1 MLNTSDINK
10 DAVVSYAA
18 VHCGLTKE
26 MVENYSDY
34 PSREEM
40 AVYLKVINLGYE
52 PEKNKSYDWDK
63 LARRKSNDIEKYWL
77 ACKLSNN
84 LGDISKIEKLPYAD
98 LWTCSFP
105 CTDISLVGKMKGLSP
120 SDSTRSSLLWENMRL
135 LKMAKD
141 DGTLPKYIMF
151 ENVKNLVGKKF
162 IYDFNN
168 LLSVLDELGF
178 NSYWKVLNAKN
189 CGVPQNRERVF
200 VISIRKDIDNG
211 AFNFPKPFDTGV
223 RLKDVLDKNVD
234 EKYYL
239 SEKIIKG
246 FQKHNENHKNKG
258 TGFIWKPKTDEDIAN
273 TLRANAALC
282 PTDNSIKESG
292 IKIAGSLNPT
302 KTVQDRVRV
311 LDVDGCSQSLRAT
324 DYKDPVKI
332 LQGIDKSV
340 NDTQMIE
347 YANCIT
353 AREDRGVSNRKS
365 EGTAVLEIP
374 NECVQEGNLSGGK
387 WDKIYE
393 SARRYYS
400 VNGCSPTIH
409 TCNGENTEPKI
420 SEPQITHSEWKRQ
433 MYDRFVEDSE
443 GEVSGCV
450 TNQSKSF
457 GYRPPMKGYS
467 KCLKAESND
476 TGVVC
481 NYRIRKLTPN
491 ECWKLMGL
499 TEEDCSKAVA
509 IGVSDSQLYKQAGNG
524 IVTNCCELL
533 AEHLYKAQYDS
544 TYACVDERLALVLYE
559 KRGQIKSI

>member
-1 MLNTSDINK
+1 MERINKTDTLNRVKLTANILFSGIGCQERGFENSGLFDLEVLNTSDINK

-26 MVENYSDY
+26 MIENYSDY

-40 AVYLKVINLGYE
+40 AAYLKVINFGYE

-105 CTDISLVGKMKGLSP
+105 CTDISLAGKMKGLSP
-120 SDSTRSSLLWENMRL
+120 SDSTRSSLLWENIRL
-135 LKMAKD
+135 LKTAKD

-162 IYDFNN
+162 INDFNN

-211 AFNFPKPFDTGV
+211 AFVFPKPFDIGI
-223 RLKDVLDKNVD
+223 RLKDILDENVE

-239 SEKIIKG
+239 SEDVQSRFK
-246 FQKHNENHKNKG
+246 FTSQDFSKNVIG
-258 TGFIWKPKTDEDIAN
+258 TTKPIS
-273 TLRANAALC
+273 R
-282 PTDNSIKESG
+282 SIGQRDLVYSKESIMG
-292 IKIAGSLNPT
+292 TL
-302 KTVQDRVRV
+302 V
-311 LDVDGCSQSLRAT
+311 AT
-324 DYKDPVKI
+324 DYKQPKQVFE
-332 LQGIDKSV
+332 Q
-340 NDTQMIE
+340 
-347 YANCIT
+347 
-353 AREDRGVSNRKS
+353 
-365 EGTAVLEIP
+365 IP

-409 TCNGENTEPKI
+409 TCNDGNTEPKI

-433 MYDRFVEDSE
+433 MYDRFIEDSE

-499 TEEDCSKAVA
+499 TEIDCAKAVA

-533 AEHLYKAQYDS
+533 AEHLYKAQYDG
-544 TYACVDERLALVLYE
+544 TYVCTDENFINPQL
-559 KRGQIKSI
+559 K

>member
-1 MLNTSDINK
+1 MERINKTDTLSRVKLTANILFSGIGCQERGFENSGLFDLDVLNTSDINK

-26 MVENYSDY
+26 MIEIYSEY

-40 AVYLKVINLGYE
+40 VKYLKAINLGYE
-52 PEKNKSYDWDK
+52 PEKNKTYDWDK

-105 CTDISLVGKMKGLSP
+105 CTDISLAGKMKGLSP
-120 SDSTRSSLLWENMRL
+120 SDFTRSSLLWENIRL
-135 LKMAKD
+135 LKTAKD

-162 IYDFNN
+162 INDFNN
-168 LLSVLDELGF
+168 LLSVLGELGF

-258 TGFIWKPKTDEDIAN
+258 TGFIWKPK
-273 TLRANAALC
+273 
-282 PTDNSIKESG
+282 
-292 IKIAGSLNPT
+292 
-302 KTVQDRVRV
+302 
-311 LDVDGCSQSLRAT
+311 
-324 DYKDPVKI
+324 
-332 LQGIDKSV
+332 
-340 NDTQMIE
+340 
-347 YANCIT
+347 
-353 AREDRGVSNRKS
+353 
-365 EGTAVLEIP
+365 

-409 TCNGENTEPKI
+409 TCNGGNTEPKI

-559 KRGQIKSI
+559 KRGQIKSICNI

>member
-1 MLNTSDINK
+1 MKKINKPDSTDKIKLTANILFSGIGCQERGFKDSRLFDLDVLNTSDINK

-26 MVENYSDY
+26 MIESYSDY

-40 AVYLKVINLGYE
+40 ADQLKSINLGYE
-52 PEKNKSYDWDK
+52 PEKNKTYDWSK

-105 CTDISLVGKMKGLSP
+105 CTDISLAGKMKGLSP
-120 SDSTRSSLLWENMRL
+120 SDSTRSSLLWENIRL
-135 LKMAKD
+135 LKTAKED
-141 DGTLPKYIMF
+141 ETLPKYIMF

-162 IYDFNN
+162 INDFNN
-168 LLSVLDELGF
+168 LLSVLEELGF

-223 RLKDVLDKNVD
+223 RLKDVLDENVD

-239 SEKIIKG
+239 SEDVQSRFK
-246 FQKHNENHKNKG
+246 FTSQDFSKNVIG
-258 TGFIWKPKTDEDIAN
+258 TTKPISRTIGQRD
-273 TLRANAALC
+273 LVY
-282 PTDNSIKESG
+282 SKESIMG
-292 IKIAGSLNPT
+292 TLF
-302 KTVQDRVRV
+302 
-311 LDVDGCSQSLRAT
+311 AT
-324 DYKDPVKI
+324 DYKQPK
-332 LQGIDKSV
+332 Q
-340 NDTQMIE
+340 
-347 YANCIT
+347 
-353 AREDRGVSNRKS
+353 
-365 EGTAVLEIP
+365 VLEIP

-409 TCNGENTEPKI
+409 TCNVGNTEPKI
-420 SEPQITHSEWKRQ
+420 SEPQ
-433 MYDRFVEDSE
+433 
-443 GEVSGCV
+443 
-450 TNQSKSF
+450 
-457 GYRPPMKGYS
+457 MKGYS

-544 TYACVDERLALVLYE
+544 AYICTDEF
-559 KRGQIKSI
+559 K